1 MKKVAL
7 ITGSGRGLGSDLA
20 ISLGKSGYEIVA
32 HYFKSRKG
40 ADNVVAEIEAVGG
53 KAIAMKADLAS
64 WEDTKRLL
72 ERVQLDFG
80 QLDVLIN
87 NAGVYHEKH
96 FNMMTESEW
105 HEGLNTT
112 VTAAFFATRASLP
125 FLRESNSGRIINIGD
140 SSCDRPGMRD
150 LALSYHVGKTGVY
163 ILTRSFAA
171 SEASYGITV
180 NMVSPG
186 FLENSVGIVE
196 AKEIPAGRLG
206 SFDDITNAV
215 EFLLKKESGY
225 ITGTNIVVS
234 GGWNLR

>member
-7 ITGSGRGLGSDLA
+7 VTGAGRGLGSELA
-20 ISLGKSGYEIVA
+20 VQLGKSGYKVA
-32 HYFKSRKG
+32 VHYFRSRKG
-40 ADNVVAEIEAVGG
+40 AEKVVQEIETLGG
-53 KAIAMKADLAS
+53 IAIALKADLSNGEEA
-64 WEDTKRLL
+64 KRLL
-72 ERVQLDFG
+72 ERVKLDFG

-87 NAGVYHEKH
+87 NSGVYHEH
-96 FNMMTESEW
+96 NIQQLTDSEW

-112 VTAAFFATRASLP
+112 VSSAFFVTRSALP
-125 FLRESNSGRIINIGD
+125 LLRESDLGRIINIGD

-171 SEASYGITV
+171 SEAAYGITV

-186 FLENSVGIVE
+186 FLENSVGLVE

-206 SFDDITNAV
+206 SFDDIINAV